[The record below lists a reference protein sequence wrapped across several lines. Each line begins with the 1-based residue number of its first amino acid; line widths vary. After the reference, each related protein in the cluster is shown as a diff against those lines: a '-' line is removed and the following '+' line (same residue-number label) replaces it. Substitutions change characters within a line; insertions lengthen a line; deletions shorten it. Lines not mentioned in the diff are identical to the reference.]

1 MVEAKGCVMLKL
13 VLIEAQKLSRS
24 LAVLLCVL
32 APLLV
37 AIVSA
42 MIALRQGKT
51 GWSGMITNT
60 FALWCFFVLP
70 MLVATLSALLAQ
82 VEHGPRMWD
91 HLFTLPISRQQM
103 LMAKG
108 IILMVMI
115 LGTGFALCAY
125 IILLGTMFMGGD
137 VSRIPWRGF
146 GFLVALTTGAS
157 TLMAAIQLSIALWI
171 RSFIA
176 PIALGLAGTFV
187 LVASMGA
194 PETSLLP
201 WSLPMSAFPKPGG
214 NPELA
219 ILIGLLGGLVVYP
232 IAAVFLARR
241 DQS

>member
-1 MVEAKGCVMLKL
+1 MMCKL
-13 VLIEAQKLSRS
+13 VVIEAQKLGRS
-24 LAVLLCVL
+24 LALLLCIL

-42 MIALRQGKT
+42 GIAHRQGET
-51 GWSGMITNT
+51 GWTSLILNT

-108 IILMVMI
+108 VILMLMI
-115 LGTGFALCAY
+115 LGSALVLCLC
-125 IILLGTMFMGGD
+125 IVLLGVGLLDGAIAK
-137 VSRIPWRGF
+137 IPWRGLAL
-146 GFLVALTTGAS
+146 LVGLTTGAS
-157 TLMAAIQLSIALWI
+157 ALMAAIQLSVAIWI

-176 PIALGLAGTFV
+176 PIGLGLAGTFV

-194 PETSLLP
+194 SETAWLP
-201 WSLPMSAFPKPGG
+201 WSLPMTAFPRPGG

-219 ILIGLLGGLVVYP
+219 FFVGCLSGLVLYP
-232 IAAVFLARR
+232 LAALALARR
-241 DQS
+241 DQV